1 MTHILKSIST
11 FTLILVFAFPADAQ
25 MPRAREPFD
34 PAKAQ
39 HLPLQPGAIVVTADD
54 GTVTTH
60 AFQFELAE
68 NDRTRAKGLMH
79 RAELA
84 PDRGMLFDFRT
95 DRKVSMWMRNTF
107 IPLDMLFIAKD
118 GEIMTIAE
126 NTIPHSERSIPSRV
140 RVRAVLELAAGT
152 VDRLGIETGDRVEHE
167 MFAKKD
173 SHEMFGD

>member
-1 MTHILKSIST
+1 MTYLLRTALTI
-11 FTLILVFAFPADAQ
+11 TLIVAFALPTDAQ

-39 HLPLQPGAIVVTADD
+39 HLPPQPGAIVVTDGD
-54 GTVTTH
+54 GTSTTH

-68 NDRTRAKGLMH
+68 NDGTRAKGLMH
-79 RAELA
+79 RAELG

-107 IPLDMLFIAKD
+107 IPLDMLFISKD
-118 GEIMTIAE
+118 GEVMTIAE
-126 NTIPHSERSIPSRV
+126 NTVPHSERSIPSRV

-167 MFAKKD
+167 MF
-173 SHEMFGD
+173 E

>member
-1 MTHILKSIST
+1 MTHLIRT
-11 FTLILVFAFPADAQ
+11 AVAFTLVILFAVPADAQ

-39 HLPLQPGAIVVTADD
+39 HLPLQPGAIAVTADD

-118 GEIMTIAE
+118 GEIMTIAK
-126 NTIPHSERSIPSRV
+126 NTIPHSERSIPSEV
-140 RVRAVLELAAGT
+140 RVRAVLEVAAGT
-152 VDRLGIETGDRVEHE
+152 VDRLGIETGDRVQHQ
-167 MFAKKD
+167 MF
-173 SHEMFGD
+173 EE